1 MQETLKAF
9 IVTYQID
16 NAKDLKSVVIIAYTK
31 KEAGD
36 LFIEWATNKDFYD
49 KVVAI
54 VVQRTRKTKRNKN
67 MLTKDFYEKQK
78 AFVYNMR
85 KDGQA

>member
-16 NAKDLKSVVIIAYTK
+16 NAKDLKSVVIIAYSK

-36 LFIEWATNKDFYD
+36 LFIEWATNKDLYD
-49 KVVAI
+49 KIVAI
-54 VVQRTRKTKRNKN
+54 VVQRTRKTKRNKH

-78 AFVYNMR
+78 DFVYNMV